1 MVTSTLP
8 AGAQL
13 SGTVILYVQPEP
25 LSLELHGNL
34 GMNRVDKPWGF
45 AAQTH
50 FVPLTVTEFAPA
62 SLSYPIIFAGS
73 DRQPIA
79 VMGINEGTNLFVSA
93 DGAIRPEAYLPA
105 YIRRYPFVLA
115 NDEAQQRMVV
125 CIDRSAKAMGE
136 NADVPFFENGEP
148 SDYLKQCMEFCQNFD
163 VERARTESFVQ
174 LIKDL
179 DLFESRKAFY
189 TPPAFSDAPPPEQ
202 VLIAEYFAVSEEK
215 LNALPIEKLKELRD
229 NGALAQI
236 YAHLI
241 SLLGWDKLIAI
252 ALTQQAQPVQTVG
265 NA

>member
-8 AGAQL
+8 AGSQL
-13 SGTVILYVQPEP
+13 SGNVVLYAQPEP
-25 LSLELHGNL
+25 LSLELHGKL

-45 AAQTH
+45 AANTH

-62 SLSYPIIFAGS
+62 ALSYPIIFAGAE
-73 DRQPIA
+73 RQPIA
-79 VMGINEGTNLFVSA
+79 VMGISDGQNLFIDA
-93 DGAIRPEAYLPA
+93 AGDIKPEAYLPA

-115 NDEAQQRMVV
+115 NDDVQQRMVV

-148 SDYLKQCMEFCQNFD
+148 SDYLKQCIDFCQNFD

-189 TPPAFSDAPPPEQ
+189 NPPVATVGAEPEQ

-215 LNALPIEKLKELRD
+215 LNALPVEKLVELRD

-241 SLLGWDKLIAI
+241 SLLGWDKLIVL
-252 ALTQQAQPVQTVG
+252 ALTQQNQPVAG

>member
-8 AGAQL
+8 AGSQL
-13 SGTVILYVQPEP
+13 SGNVVLYAQPEP
-25 LSLELHGNL
+25 LSLELHGKL

-45 AAQTH
+45 AANTH

-62 SLSYPIIFAGS
+62 ALSYPIIFAGAE
-73 DRQPIA
+73 RQPIA
-79 VMGINEGTNLFVSA
+79 VMGISDGQNLFIDA
-93 DGAIRPEAYLPA
+93 AGDIKPEAYLPA
-105 YIRRYPFVLA
+105 YIRRYPF
-115 NDEAQQRMVV
+115 
-125 CIDRSAKAMGE
+125 DRSAKAMGE

-148 SDYLKQCMEFCQNFD
+148 SDYLKQCIDFCQNFD

-189 TPPAFSDAPPPEQ
+189 NPPVATVGAEPEQ

-215 LNALPIEKLKELRD
+215 LNALPVEKLVELRD

-241 SLLGWDKLIAI
+241 SLLGWDKLIAL
-252 ALTQQAQPVQTVG
+252 ALTQQNQPVAG